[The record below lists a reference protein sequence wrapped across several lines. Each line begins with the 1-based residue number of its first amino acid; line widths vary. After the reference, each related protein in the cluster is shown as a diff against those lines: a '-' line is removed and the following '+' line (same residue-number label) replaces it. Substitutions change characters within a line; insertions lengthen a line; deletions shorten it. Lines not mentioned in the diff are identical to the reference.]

1 MNQDTTYFSLCKN
14 SISGAAVQH
23 RKNHYHFS
31 KHLHTSVEIYLIK
44 SGTCVM
50 TIGNTTIECKPDDFI
65 MIPPNVV
72 HSFYLTDEN
81 ECSFY
86 HIHFFPEFLSHITL
100 EEDSSVNLMHS
111 LIFCCAPFHQQ
122 KTTKELKELILAII
136 RLYNTR
142 ILRYL
147 PTSIYIFYSWFCSS
161 CSPIRHYQRR
171 SFQKKYRGTIFHLH

>member
-86 HIHFFPEFLSHITL
+86 HIHFFTYHLRRGLICQFDALLNFLLRSISSAKNNERTKRA
-100 EEDSSVNLMHS
+100 DSRNH
-111 LIFCCAPFHQQ
+111 P
-122 KTTKELKELILAII
+122 II
-136 RLYNTR
+136 
-142 ILRYL
+142 
-147 PTSIYIFYSWFCSS
+147 
-161 CSPIRHYQRR
+161 
-171 SFQKKYRGTIFHLH
+171 